1 MFVTIPGDLGAL
13 LDAVNDAL
21 RPSDA
26 AGTAAALVI
35 IDDLS
40 ALAWCFSN
48 VIPWVTS
55 LRSICAEK
63 HAALVSLFHADATS
77 AVTQGMA
84 LDATDDEL
92 LRSMLHTA
100 DIWVSVKQLARG
112 RAADCDGEIAVH
124 QLARPVAAEHTPA
137 LENFRL
143 ARSYGAANP
152 CLYRVAPGTLGSRP
166 SVRIWARGTGQGLV

>member
-1 MFVTIPGDLGAL
+1 L
-13 LDAVNDAL
+13 LDTVNDAL

-26 AGTAAALVI
+26 SGTAGALVI

-40 ALAWCFSN
+40 ALSWCFSN

-55 LRSICAEK
+55 LRAICAKK

-84 LDATDDEL
+84 LDATDEDLFRSL
-92 LRSMLHTA
+92 LYTA
-100 DIWVSVKQLARG
+100 DLWVSVKQLASG

-124 QLARPVAAEHTPA
+124 QLARSVAAEHTPG

-143 ARSYGAANP
+143 TRAYGAANP
-152 CLYRVAPGTLGSRP
+152 CLYRVAPGTLGSRH

>member
-1 MFVTIPGDLGAL
+1 VFVTIPGDLAAL
-13 LDAVNDAL
+13 LDTVNDAL

-26 AGTAAALVI
+26 SGTAGALVI

-40 ALAWCFSN
+40 ALSWCFSN

-55 LRSICAEK
+55 LRAICAKK

-84 LDATDDEL
+84 LDATDEDLFRSL
-92 LRSMLHTA
+92 LYTA
-100 DIWVSVKQLARG
+100 DLWVSVKQLASG

-124 QLARPVAAEHTPA
+124 QLARSVAAEHTPG

-143 ARSYGAANP
+143 TRAYGAANP
-152 CLYRVAPGTLGSRP
+152 CLYRVAPGTLGSRH